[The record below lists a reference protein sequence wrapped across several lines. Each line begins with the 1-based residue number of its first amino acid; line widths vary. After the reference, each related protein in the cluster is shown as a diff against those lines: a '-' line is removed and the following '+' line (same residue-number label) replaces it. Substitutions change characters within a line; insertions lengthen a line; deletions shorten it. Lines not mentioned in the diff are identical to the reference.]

1 MQLSIFGE
9 IHGEFDAMILYAAQ
23 FISLSTME
31 YQSVWWRLFHAL
43 NSSEWS
49 NVFRLT
55 SLLLSLPVSNGR
67 LEQTFSLIKSNKRTA
82 LTDSSLSDLLTVNAD
97 KLPLQ
102 DFSPDAAINL
112 WWDAMSRKPSH
123 GS

>member
-49 NVFRLT
+49 NVF

-67 LEQTFSLIKSNKRTA
+67 LEQTFSLIKSNKRTP
-82 LTDSSLSDLLTVNAD
+82 LTDCTLSDLLTVNAD